1 MQCNYYMD
9 YMAIFIV
16 LLHTEP
22 NTIHQ
27 QLLQDASF
35 FLTQEHLADHV
46 TIQLEE
52 HDITMEY
59 CNKCKNRTL

>member
-1 MQCNYYMD
+1 
-9 YMAIFIV
+9 MAIFIV